1 LALMVFSS
9 IISYLKAGKIRR
21 SQDAAFE
28 VRVPSF
34 VAAIQLQRD
43 LNQTQVKG
51 RQAIL
56 AGTQP
61 ARLAETRKLFE
72 QTWKDV
78 ERDIAVI
85 ERLAPSWTD
94 PENRDRMKEIQK
106 QLPLLRAVQEAAI
119 TRGASREHN
128 ALAKAGNDSADRAT
142 PINIATKKSLGSLAD
157 SFDKQVADTKNELSA
172 DNRSLNL
179 TVALTTFAAFVIGI
193 SVAVLLERI
202 ISGATR
208 SVLVRAEAIA
218 AGDLAFDDLEV
229 RSQDELGDLT
239 RAINTM
245 SGNLKRMILRHIAKF
260 TSSGQRQRGTFLFGH
275 AAGTGS
281 RPPEGPSG
289 AGRNGHAGNVM
300 HGSAGFRKL
309 HSRCGSVAQGCRN
322 SSRRRYGR
330 GTSLG
335 PNELDR

>member
-1 LALMVFSS
+1 M
-9 IISYLKAGKIRR
+9 
-21 SQDAAFE
+21 
-28 VRVPSF
+28 
-34 VAAIQLQRD
+34 
-43 LNQTQVKG
+43 
-51 RQAIL
+51 
-56 AGTQP
+56 
-61 ARLAETRKLFE
+61 
-72 QTWKDV
+72 
-78 ERDIAVI
+78 I
-85 ERLAPSWTD
+85 ESLAPSWTD
-94 PENRDRMKEIQK
+94 PENRDRIKEIQM

-119 TRGASREHN
+119 TRAASREHN

-179 TVALTTFAAFVIGI
+179 TVALTTFAALVIGI

-245 SGNLKRMILRHIAKF
+245 SGNLKRMILAISQNSLQVASASEDFPLRPRCRHREPTTRRTKRHRLQRPCRKCHARFSRFQKIA
-260 TSSGQRQRGTFLFGH
+260 L
-275 AAGTGS
+275 AL
-281 RPPEGPSG
+281 
-289 AGRNGHAGNVM
+289 
-300 HGSAGFRKL
+300 RK
-309 HSRCGSVAQGCRN
+309 
-322 SSRRRYGR
+322 RRARLPKQLAKAVR
-330 GTSLG
+330 SWNK
-335 PNELDR
+335 PWPK